1 VGLGWAAGR
10 RTSTRVDGFC
20 RWRGFETEWT
30 EGRPRGSAAWT
41 ARRFATG
48 FTASTPRVRM
58 GFSITG
64 RKARS
69 LGFQLSRWPSLR
81 RSSRLAR
88 SVIFNAAGQLKSL
101 QANDRSFVLSTEQF
115 KREHDCKFWD
125 ENEQ

>member
-1 VGLGWAAGR
+1 
-10 RTSTRVDGFC
+10 
-20 RWRGFETEWT
+20 
-30 EGRPRGSAAWT
+30 
-41 ARRFATG
+41 
-48 FTASTPRVRM
+48 M